1 MRLLTESV
9 MGTTVEVVTD
19 SVNPQLRHSLRPV
32 AKTVY
37 GCGVPAGE
45 SDRDYDVIPS
55 LMDLLSVAV
64 EDVKE
69 KRGGVKKA
77 HEAIGSHMEK
87 SERQVRRYFED
98 DSGLTMDEL
107 DALVAAVAIE
117 STGDRMGFWHG
128 AIARVDGT
136 ITRLGLDPRKEA
148 AEAASALPEESD
160 PDSE

>member
-1 MRLLTESV
+1 
-9 MGTTVEVVTD
+9 
-19 SVNPQLRHSLRPV
+19 
-32 AKTVY
+32 
-37 GCGVPAGE
+37 
-45 SDRDYDVIPS
+45 
-55 LMDLLSVAV
+55 MDLLSEAV
-64 EDVKE
+64 DDVKA

-77 HEAIGSHMEK
+77 HEAIGSHMDK

-98 DSGLTMDEL
+98 ESGITMDEL

-136 ITRLGLDPRKEA
+136 ITRLGLDPREEA

-160 PDSE
+160 QDSE